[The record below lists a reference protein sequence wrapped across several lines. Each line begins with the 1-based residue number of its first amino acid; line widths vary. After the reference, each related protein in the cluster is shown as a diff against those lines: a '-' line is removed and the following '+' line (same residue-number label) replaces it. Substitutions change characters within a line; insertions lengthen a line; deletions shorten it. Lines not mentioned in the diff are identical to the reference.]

1 MANRLNGQVAVITG
15 SSRGLG
21 QYCAMNYAAEG
32 AAVVVT
38 ARSQGSGESDLA
50 QTAEM
55 IRKAGGT
62 ALPVVCDVA
71 DPASID
77 AMVSAVLDRFGRID
91 VLMANA
97 AYFAPGTLGTMD
109 PGDWE
114 RQFRVN
120 VHGVFHAIRA
130 VLPSMVERKSG
141 NIITI
146 SSIAAQKGSH
156 YGATK
161 RAVLGMTMG
170 FAEEMKASGIA
181 VNAFRPVAAIST
193 PGWLAS
199 RSPEVLKGRVH
210 RVSPPDSYVEAAVLL
225 AMQNAETCSGEEL
238 TDAQVLQRFGRE
250 GDLERFA
257 AMNAPVWRESIGL

>member
-1 MANRLNGQVAVITG
+1 MANRLDGKVAVITG

-21 QYCAMNYAAEG
+21 QYCAVQYAAEG

-38 ARSQGSGESDLA
+38 ARAHADLA

-55 IRKAGGT
+55 INSAGGT
-62 ALPVVCDVA
+62 ALPVACDVG
-71 DPASID
+71 DPASVY
-77 AMVSAVLDRFGRID
+77 AMVETALDRFGRID

-109 PGDWE
+109 PQDWE
-114 RQFRVN
+114 RQFQVN

-130 VLPSMVERKSG
+130 VLPSMAERKSG

-161 RAVLGMTMG
+161 RAVLGLTMG
-170 FAEEMKASGIA
+170 FAEELKPSGIA
-181 VNAFRPVAAIST
+181 VNALRPVAAIRT

-199 RSPEVLKGRVH
+199 RSPEVLKGRAH
-210 RVSPPDSYVEAAVLL
+210 RVSPHDSYVEAAVLL
-225 AMQNAETCSGEEL
+225 AMQEAGTCSGQEL
-238 TDAQVLQRFGRE
+238 TDGQVLQRFGRE

-257 AMNAPVWRESIGL
+257 AMNAPVWRESLGI